1 MNAAK
6 RPPKPPAI
14 TAAINWVSPRRQT
27 KRSSKIGGFGLRN
40 YPDHGDRGIDDCK
53 PHSLFHSSKSPFNFV
68 VNVRPPIAKSALPTL
83 SASSA
88 YQKRHSQTQM
98 LQLTSICECLSG
110 NKMRTFR
117 VILFGVSLAILAGPG
132 VLSAAT
138 RSTETFVQS
147 IVPFNRA
154 LAALCPAQHLEN
166 VNPGILDL
174 IISNYR
180 SRLSKRV
187 QLRMTRAAQPICVE
201 SVAGVSC
208 SNIAYI
214 RAARK
219 VGMTVSLA
227 RAACSSG
234 YVCRSP
240 FVCNSR
246 PN

>member
-1 MNAAK
+1 MGDM
-6 RPPKPPAI
+6 PPAMLAPVIARATLSAQVTFLADLI
-14 TAAINWVSPRRQT
+14 TAI
-27 KRSSKIGGFGLRN
+27 
-40 YPDHGDRGIDDCK
+40 
-53 PHSLFHSSKSPFNFV
+53 
-68 VNVRPPIAKSALPTL
+68 SAPPTL

-138 RSTETFVQS
+138 RSTETYVQS

-166 VNPGILDL
+166 VNPGILDDL
-174 IISNYR
+174 IIRNYR
-180 SRLSKRV
+180 SRLPKRV
-187 QLRMTRAAQPICVE
+187 QLRMKLAAQPMCVE

-219 VGMTVSLA
+219 LGMTVSLA

-240 FVCNSR
+240 FVCHSR